1 MRNFAALASL
11 GALLWLAQPA
21 LAAPITYDCQARM
34 TRVWTVPP
42 PAEGDTHPWQCAV
55 PTGKTPAGV
64 HWQRHSLEYCRLSVN
79 VYDQAIAAARRMAKS
94 HKPHTWLVLMDADET
109 VIDNSLFERE
119 RTLCGG
125 EIKDAQWRSWVRD
138 QMAPD
143 VPGAAAFTH
152 AVHKLGGLV
161 GIVTN
166 RSQDQ
171 DGPTRVTLKNA
182 GIWFDYEI
190 GMTGDHSDKVERW
203 RGAETALTTK
213 AAGRP
218 IAVMWLGDQVTDLA
232 ILDKH
237 GKLVRAMNE
246 NDRGDGIG
254 NYLFLLPNP
263 MYGGWMKNP
272 DR

>member
-1 MRNFAALASL
+1 MRNFAVAASL

-21 LAAPITYDCQARM
+21 LAAPLTYDCQARM

-42 PAEGDTHPWQCAV
+42 PVAGETDPWQCTA
-55 PTGKTPAGV
+55 PARKPPDGV
-64 HWQRHSLEYCRLSVN
+64 HWQRNSLEYCRLSVN
-79 VYDQAIAAARRMAKS
+79 LYDEALAAAQRLART
-94 HKPHTWLVLMDADET
+94 HKPRTWLVLMDADET

-119 RTLCGG
+119 RQICGG
-125 EIKDAQWRSWVRD
+125 EFKDGQWRSWVKAE
-138 QMAPD
+138 MAAD
-143 VPGAAAFTH
+143 VPGAAAFTN

-166 RSQDQ
+166 RAGED
-171 DGPTRVTLKNA
+171 DALTKATLKKA

-190 GMTGDHSDKVERW
+190 GMTGDHSDKTERW

-213 AAGRP
+213 AHGRP

-232 ILDKH
+232 ILDRR
-237 GKLVRAMNE
+237 GRLLRAMSE
-246 NDRGDGIG
+246 SDAGDGIG
-254 NYLFLLPNP
+254 DHLFLLPNP
-263 MYGGWMKNP
+263 MYGGWQGNP